1 MDKIQLL
8 NNINLVVHELTET
21 IKKQCEQDEIIK
33 NTNIKN
39 LSKYVKK
46 FDNANSSEFNSS
58 YSIGW
63 LKSINLL
70 LLDIVKHQEKRI
82 FELENKVENLT
93 NSTE

>member
-1 MDKIQLL
+1 ML

-21 IKKQCEQDEIIK
+21 IKKQCIEDEIVK
-33 NTNIKN
+33 NTNIEN

-63 LKSINLL
+63 LKSINVL
-70 LLDIVKHQEKRI
+70 LLDIVKQQDKRI
-82 FELENKVENLT
+82 TQLEDKLNTIN
-93 NSTE
+93 

>member
-1 MDKIQLL
+1 MDKIQML

-21 IKKQCEQDEIIK
+21 IKKQCIEDEIVK
-33 NTNIKN
+33 NTNIEN

-63 LKSINLL
+63 LKSINVL
-70 LLDIVKHQEKRI
+70 LLDIVKQQDKRI
-82 FELENKVENLT
+82 TQLEDKLNTIN
-93 NSTE
+93 